1 MKVVSIYLVSGLCV
15 RLLADEDRANE
26 LLGIMNIDK
35 QFIYEVSSS
44 FRVNNDHITHIEISD
59 TEVKEEV
66 TPEIVGD

>member
-44 FRVNNDHITHIEISD
+44 LRVNTDHITHIEISD
-59 TEVKEEV
+59 PEVKEEV